1 MRASFMSLPG
11 HLAAG
16 NYPGSAGIVDTN
28 CVLFALQWLLAATY
42 MPLKSNV
49 FLTVLLLLLQI
60 LGRSSVDIIKSGGFK
75 ISALDI
81 EGALLHHPNVAEA
94 AVLGLPDESLGEVV
108 AALIVP
114 KATAAA
120 AGSSSSEPS
129 SDDALLAQLK
139 GLSRRELP
147 SYCLPRVWR
156 LLDAPLPRNA
166 MGKVNK
172 KQLLKE
178 FFPEQ
183 VAAAAATGSA
193 GSGGGAGQKQT

>member
-1 MRASFMSLPG
+1 
-11 HLAAG
+11 
-16 NYPGSAGIVDTN
+16 
-28 CVLFALQWLLAATY
+28 LFASHICVQR
-42 MPLKSNV
+42 NHHH
-49 FLTVLLLLLQI
+49 LLLMMMMLQI

-81 EGALLHHPNVAEA
+81 EGALLHHSGVAEA
-94 AVLGLPDESLGEVV
+94 AVLGLPDDMLGEVV

-114 KATAAA
+114 KDTATTASTAASNHN
-120 AGSSSSEPS
+120 SSSS
-129 SDDALLAQLK
+129 SDGDANGGECDGGALLAQLK

-172 KQLLKE
+172 KELLKT
-178 FFPEQ
+178 FFPDK
-183 VAAAAATGSA
+183 VTAGG
-193 GSGGGAGQKQT
+193 GSGGGGGAAAAGAGGNEVQH

>member
-1 MRASFMSLPG
+1 MYAVHHT
-11 HLAAG
+11 HLH
-16 NYPGSAGIVDTN
+16 
-28 CVLFALQWLLAATY
+28 LL
-42 MPLKSNV
+42 L
-49 FLTVLLLLLQI
+49 LLLLLLLLQI

-81 EGALLHHPNVAEA
+81 EGALLHHPVVAEA
-94 AVLGLPDESLGEVV
+94 AVLGLPDDMLGEVV

-114 KATAAA
+114 KDTAAA
-120 AGSSSSEPS
+120 AAGTTASNNSSSAAS
-129 SDDALLAQLK
+129 STDGDANEGAGDGDALLAQLK

-172 KQLLKE
+172 KELLKT
-178 FFPEQ
+178 FFPDE
-183 VAAAAATGSA
+183 VTA
-193 GSGGGAGQKQT
+193 GGGGGGGGAAAGSNKVQHS